1 MVIEYIWDCRRV
13 EVHPIEG
20 ENEDVVYL
28 VNWILIANS
37 TEILTQYDIPYSVQV
52 GGIQQLNTSSITDF
66 IPIWD
71 LENEQVT
78 DWVITA
84 MGTDQV
90 DIYKLQLE
98 SELEELITPTSL
110 SITIDS

>member
-1 MVIEYIWDCRRV
+1 MVIEYIWDCRKV
-13 EVHPIEG
+13 EVYPIQG

-37 TEILTQYDIPYSVQV
+37 TDILTKYDIPYSVQV
-52 GGIQQLNTSSITDF
+52 GGIQQLDTSTITDF

-78 DWVITA
+78 TWVVNA
-84 MGTDQV
+84 MGIDQV
-90 DIYKLQLE
+90 DIYKLELQNKLE
-98 SELEELITPTSL
+98 QLITPTSV
-110 SITIDS
+110 SYTIDE

>member
-1 MVIEYIWDCRRV
+1 MVIEYIWDCRKV
-13 EVHPIEG
+13 EVYPIQG
-20 ENEDVVYL
+20 ENQDVDYL

-37 TEILTQYDIPYSVQV
+37 TDILTQYDIPYSVQV
-52 GGIQQLNTSSITDF
+52 GGIQQLDTSTITDF

-78 DWVITA
+78 TWVVNA
-84 MGTDQV
+84 MGTEQV
-90 DIYKLQLE
+90 DIYKLELK